1 MLIYATPT
9 DLAAWTGTAAP
20 ANATQLLR
28 SASLLVQEATNNAY
42 YDTPPD
48 TSGGQ
53 SSGSYNYYR
62 PDALP
67 SDPAVAAVLNEATC
81 IQAAAWAAL
90 GIDPTLA
97 GVVKPSVASQKL
109 VAVAA
114 STDGMPGF
122 CPMGTGRAP
131 DARTPRGATVRRA
144 GPRTPRGATYSAP
157 PFSTHCRARWAP
169 WHGFRTSSTLKTNGY
184 R

>member
-1 MLIYATPT
+1 MLIYATPS
-9 DLAAWTGTAAP
+9 DLAAWTGTAVP

-28 SASLLVQEATNNAY
+28 SASLLVQEATSNAY

-67 SDPAVAAVLNEATC
+67 SDPAVLAVLNAATC

-97 GVVKPSVASQKL
+97 GVVQPTVVSQKHIGTASI
-109 VAVAA
+109 VYADAAAA
-114 STDGMPGF
+114 S
-122 CPMGTGRAP
+122 A
-131 DARTPRGATVRRA
+131 AKALAATQLVPEAMRVLLQA
-144 GPRTPRGATYSAP
+144 
-157 PFSTHCRARWAP
+157 HLV
-169 WHGFRTSSTLKTNGY
+169 STLVWAW
-184 R
+184 